1 MPSPGITKRY
11 LAQAIK
17 TLMADRPLSKISV
30 GDIVEYCGLNRNS
43 FYYHFRDKYDLVNW
57 IFYTEIVTKLR
68 EQQGELTSG
77 WALIEKI
84 CEYLYDE
91 KDFYVSALSETG
103 QDSFPAYF
111 SQVMRTMVLA
121 HAEEMEEESREF
133 AGYHHP
139 LAVRRRKNS
148 APQAGGA
155 DEAGGGRQHPA
166 AAGAQPPG
174 VDRPRFGAVLFRMS
188 RRGVV

>member
-121 HAEEMEEESREF
+121 HAEEMEEEFREF
-133 AGYHHP
+133 AATFFVDAFLATITRWLCEGAKIPPHKLVEQMK
-139 LAVRRRKNS
+139 LAVDGSIRLLRGLS
-148 APQAGGA
+148 
-155 DEAGGGRQHPA
+155 
-166 AAGAQPPG
+166 
-174 VDRPRFGAVLFRMS
+174 PRE
-188 RRGVV
+188 